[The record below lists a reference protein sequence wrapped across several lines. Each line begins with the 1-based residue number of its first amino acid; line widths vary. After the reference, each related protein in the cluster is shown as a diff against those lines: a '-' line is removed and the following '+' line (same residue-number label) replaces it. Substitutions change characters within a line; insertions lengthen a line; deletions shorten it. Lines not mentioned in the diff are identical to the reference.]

1 MHLVRPRIAW
11 SCRLCPLHSRA
22 EVPLSLPARH
32 PLPLLSTLP
41 PLMPDALPQIGI
53 APPGPQSREWL
64 ARLKVVESPDV
75 TAVAG
80 DFPVVWQ
87 SASGGAVRD
96 VDGNVYVDGTSAFG
110 VALIGHAHPQVV
122 AAVQA
127 QAATLL
133 HGMGDVHPPAV
144 RVALLEALQALAP
157 GDLGHGVL
165 CTGGSE
171 AVEVALKTALLAT
184 GKPGVIAFSGSY
196 HGLGHGA
203 LDATSR
209 RDFRAPFAAQLAK
222 NTVWVPYPDPRQPPV
237 GVEPAALLDYVLAR
251 VEAELAHPAGGGQP
265 VGCVLVEPIQ
275 GRGGS
280 VVPPDGFLRGL
291 RRLCDQHGALL
302 ILDEIFTGFGRTGRW
317 FACEH
322 EGVVPDVLCV
332 GKALGG
338 GMPIA
343 ACLGRPHVMAQWGE
357 STGEARHTS
366 TFLGHPVSAAAA
378 LATLQVLQ
386 DQQIPQQAEQ
396 LGQHILQQLQQL
408 LAGVP
413 GVVDIRGRGLMMGIE
428 LRTPDNRPD
437 GARAMRVVIEA
448 LRRGA
453 ILLPCGVGGHV
464 VQLTPP
470 AVLTQAQT
478 DALLQILCEA
488 IQASAAEAP

>member
-1 MHLVRPRIAW
+1 MHRASGPLAW
-11 SCRLCPLHSRA
+11 SCQLGPLHSRA
-22 EVPLSLPARH
+22 EVPLSQPVRTSLPIDTSL
-32 PLPLLSTLP
+32 LPLK
-41 PLMPDALPQIGI
+41 PDALPQIGVL
-53 APPGPQSREWL
+53 PPGPQSRHWL
-64 ARLKVVESPDV
+64 ARLKAVESPDV
-75 TAVAG
+75 TAVAS

-87 SASGGAVRD
+87 SAAGGAVRD
-96 VDGNVYVDGTSAFG
+96 VDDNVYVDGTSAFG
-110 VALIGHAHPQVV
+110 VALIGHAHPRVV

-127 QAATLL
+127 QTATLL

-157 GDLGHGVL
+157 GDLGRGVL

-184 GKPGVIAFSGSY
+184 GKPGVIAFAGSY

-209 RDFRAPFAAQLAK
+209 RDFRAPFAAQLGK

-237 GVEPAALLDYVLAR
+237 GVAPAALLDYVLAR

-291 RRLCDQHGALL
+291 RQLCDQHGALL

-322 EGVVPDVLCV
+322 EGVVPDLLCV

-343 ACLGRPHVMAQWGE
+343 ACLGRPHVMAHWGE

-386 DQQIPQQAEQ
+386 DQQIPQLAER
-396 LGQHILQQLQQL
+396 LGQHIRQKLQQL
-408 LAGVP
+408 LPGVP

-428 LRTPDNRPD
+428 LRTHDSRPA

-478 DALLQILCEA
+478 EVLVSIVHESIL
-488 IQASAAEAP
+488 ASAAEVA